1 MPNLF
6 VKNVPVSILYNMLE
20 KVCDPSLSQSF
31 YIFTISSYKKLCYYG
46 QDSDFLQAVKPY
58 YYKSKRFYLE
68 RDPGYKSFCTVIR
81 QICKSHILKIESK
94 LNYCNSSYM
103 MEYYI
108 SRRDDPKLGILNDDE
123 YVMPD
128 EIEEKEGIEREDIE
142 ENIPAEK

>member
-6 VKNVPVSILYNMLE
+6 LKNVPMNILYSMLE
-20 KVCDPSLSQSF
+20 TVCDPTLSESY

-46 QDSDFLQAVKPY
+46 RDSEFIHEVKPY

-68 RDPGYKSFCTVIR
+68 REPDYKSFCNILR
-81 QICKSHILKIESK
+81 QICKSHDIKIESK

-108 SRRDDPKLGILNDDE
+108 SRTGETVPVATESETLDIPT
-123 YVMPD
+123 
-128 EIEEKEGIEREDIE
+128 EK
-142 ENIPAEK
+142 